1 MKKRKL
7 RNWVKLVILALGVYT
22 GICLANYISRKIEAQ
37 KELET
42 QAISYCVSQGR
53 SEQKCIEGLYGN

>member
-7 RNWVKLVILALGVYT
+7 RMWVKVVIFIVGAYVGLNVGECLVNKLQYNEQI
-22 GICLANYISRKIEAQ
+22 NE
-37 KELET
+37 
-42 QAISYCVSQGR
+42 QAIKYCVSQGR

>member
-7 RNWVKLVILALGVYT
+7 RMWVKVVLFIVGAYVGLNIGESLV
-22 GICLANYISRKIEAQ
+22 SKIQYEQ
-37 KELET
+37 QVNE
-42 QAISYCVSQGR
+42 QAINYCVSQGR